1 MKTKNNYIIIQKKK
15 LQSESGIVRGQPKN
29 IGVVIEKNSQTEV
42 GDLIVYK
49 SSFIFTFNGE
59 EFEAVSPHD
68 IVAVVGE
75 EE

>member
-1 MKTKNNYIIIQKKK
+1 MKTKNDYIIIQKRK
-15 LQSESGIVRGQPKN
+15 LKSESGIIRGQPKN

-42 GDLIVYK
+42 GDLVVYK
-49 SSFIFTFNGE
+49 SSFVFTFNGE
-59 EFEAVSPHD
+59 EFEAISPHD

>member
-49 SSFIFTFNGE
+49 SSFIFHFLHYIHQQIQVHLNQQML
-59 EFEAVSPHD
+59 FF
-68 IVAVVGE
+68 
-75 EE
+75 